1 MRLAGT
7 GRTRR
12 RSMTRTAA
20 MQMEV
25 LMAMVVLGL
34 ARFPSIDHQR
44 VMGEGYCMGGGYY
57 VYI

>member
-1 MRLAGT
+1 
-7 GRTRR
+7 
-12 RSMTRTAA
+12 